1 MPSIHGRQVR
11 WYDPVTGRQL
21 TKTLSSEIAAQRFAK
36 KREEEAMLYRDGYLD
51 AEHLL
56 RAQARSMPITEA
68 MDGFRQEME
77 HRQVT
82 LKHRRNVMA
91 NLRRAIDRMRPKTV
105 QDLTR
110 RAVDGFCK
118 QLLREGRSAATHNRY
133 RRDLHNF
140 GEWLV
145 RFEYLTTNPVDAVRM
160 MDESKDRREVS
171 RALTVGEVQ
180 ALLES
185 AGPRRAVYLF
195 RVRTGLRCLESQRVL
210 WSDIDMEKQTLSLR
224 AAITKNGR
232 TDVLPLSDDVCESLV
247 AIQRNALRD
256 GRPLG
261 DHPFPKHP
269 SLYRWWRDIDQAGIT
284 RETTDGQVDRKC
296 LRNTLDS
303 FLLHAGV
310 HPVDVMLLMRHAQPG
325 GMQLTLGLYGDEAA
339 LLQRKRQAIGSMMG
353 WIRREQQSDHGAG
366 AGSA

>member
-11 WYDPVTGRQL
+11 WYDPLTGRQL
-21 TKTLSSEIAAQRFAK
+21 TRTLSSEAAARRFAG
-36 KREEEAMLYRDGYLD
+36 KREEEARLYRDGYLD

-56 RAQARSMPITEA
+56 RAHARSMPITEA
-68 MDGFRQEME
+68 MDGFRQELE

-82 LKHRRNVMA
+82 GKHRRNVLD
-91 NLRRAIDRMRPKTV
+91 NLGRAVDRIRPKTV

-110 RAVDGFCK
+110 QAVDGFCK
-118 QLLREGRSAATHNRY
+118 QLVREGRSAATHNRY

-140 GEWLV
+140 CEWLV
-145 RFEYLTTNPVDAVRM
+145 RFEHMATNPVDAVRM
-160 MDESKDRREVS
+160 MDESRDRREVS
-171 RALTVGEVQ
+171 RALTVGEVD
-180 ALLES
+180 ALLDA

-195 RVRTGLRCLESQRVL
+195 RVRTGLRCQESERVL
-210 WSDIDMEKQTLSLR
+210 WSDIDMAKQTLSLR

-232 TDVLPLSDDVCESLV
+232 KDVLPLSEDVCESLV
-247 AIQRNALRD
+247 AIQRDALRD

-269 SLYRWWRDIDQAGIT
+269 SLYRWWRDIELGGIT
-284 RETTDGQVDRKC
+284 RETPEGQVDRKC

-310 HPVDVMLLMRHAQPG
+310 NPVDVMLLMRHAPPG

-339 LLQRKRQAIGSMMG
+339 LLHRKRQAIASMME
-353 WIRREQQSDHGAG
+353 WVRRQHQSDHGAG

>member
-11 WYDPVTGRQL
+11 WYDPVTGKQR
-21 TKTLSSEIAAQRFAK
+21 TKTLSSQAAARRFAQR
-36 KREEEAMLYRDGYLD
+36 REEDARLYRDGYLD
-51 AEHLL
+51 AQQIQQAQVRTTPIAETL
-56 RAQARSMPITEA
+56 RSFQ
-68 MDGFRQEME
+68 QELE
-77 HRQVT
+77 HRQVSE
-82 LKHRRNVMA
+82 KHRRNVMA
-91 NLRRAIDRMRPKTV
+91 NLHRAVFRMRLQTV

-110 RAVDGFCK
+110 HAVDGFSK

-145 RFEYLTTNPVDAVRM
+145 RFEYLTKNPVDAVRM
-160 MDESKDRREVS
+160 MDESRDRREVS
-171 RALTVGEVQ
+171 RALTVGEVE
-180 ALLES
+180 ALLE
-185 AGPRRAVYLF
+185 AVGPRRAVYLF
-195 RVRTGLRCLESQRVL
+195 RVRTGLRCLETERLL
-210 WSDIDMEKQTLSLR
+210 WSYIDLEQRTIRLR
-224 AAITKNGR
+224 TAVTKNAR
-232 TDVLPLSDDVCESLV
+232 KDVLPLSDDVCEALV
-247 AIQRNALRD
+247 AIQREALRD

-269 SLYRWWRDIDQAGIT
+269 SLHRWWRDIDQAGIT

-303 FLLHAGV
+303 FLLLAGV

-325 GMQLTLGLYGDEAA
+325 GMQLTLGLYGDDAA
-339 LLQRKRQAIGSMMG
+339 LLQRKRQAISSMMG
-353 WIRREQQSDHGAG
+353 WVRRKQQSDHGAG